1 MALRCGRHRL
11 GCRPHRLSSL
21 KDALAQLVQALLT
34 QVAPAQQS
42 VSLPQVTGTPAG
54 MQQTLLVQKPS

>member
-1 MALRCGRHRL
+1 MHALPL
-11 GCRPHRLSSL
+11 G
-21 KDALAQLVQALLT
+21 LT
-34 QVAPAQQS
+34 QRLLMQLLPAQQS